1 MIVNDGLVS
10 FTSKMGT
17 DRDKAATA
25 QYVASAISPIELD
38 AAYRTSWL
46 ARAVVDKRSDDAT
59 RKWREWTALTPEAV
73 SAIEREENRL
83 QLKSKVNKALKLASL
98 HGGSVMY
105 FDTGQRP
112 EEPLRAN
119 SIRKGGLRFV
129 TVFPRASVNA
139 QDVVKDPLDPRFGL
153 PEYFELKQDGVNP
166 IKVHWTRFALFQGG
180 ETLSQ
185 NSGPWGESH
194 LLPVIDAMK
203 QFEGTAA
210 NIASLVYEAKIDVFG
225 VAGLTDIVSTD
236 QGENQLKKRYGLLAV
251 MKGINGMIVMDKD
264 NESYDQ
270 KSASFAGLTE
280 ILDKFQQNVSG
291 ATGYPR
297 AILFGT
303 HAGGLGSNGE
313 LELSNYYDRIAEIQ
327 DNDIRPA
334 MELLDECLI
343 RSALG
348 SRPSEVWYEWRS
360 LWQMSDR
367 EKAEIGKIQAETLGA
382 LHATML
388 FDDDTLRDAAVNM
401 FAEAGTLP
409 GIEATARDDDET
421 DALGVEDVEE
431 ELE

>member
-25 QYVASAISPIELD
+25 QYVASAISPVELD

-59 RKWREWTALTPEAV
+59 RKWREWTAPTPEAV

-166 IKVHWTRFALFQGG
+166 IKVHWTRFALFPGG

-225 VAGLTDIVSTD
+225 VAGLTDIVGTD
-236 QGENQLKKRYGLLAV
+236 KGENDLKRRYGLLAV

-334 MELLDECLI
+334 IELLDECLI

-367 EKAEIGKIQAETLGA
+367 EKAEIGKIQAETIGA

-421 DALGVEDVEE
+421 DALGN
-431 ELE
+431 LE